1 MNNWCD
7 VDEDRVRSTV
17 KVEATFIGQSRCTE
31 SVCIMCRLT
40 FFHLVSG
47 LKMANGRK
55 YYVEVTAI
63 NGAGLANPHTSHGV
77 IVDTTPP
84 VVKAVS
90 IIRGTLLTCI
100 YILRFVT

>member
-1 MNNWCD
+1 M
-7 VDEDRVRSTV
+7 E
-17 KVEATFIGQSRCTE
+17 
-31 SVCIMCRLT
+31 
-40 FFHLVSG
+40 
-47 LKMANGRK
+47 NGGK

-90 IIRGTLLTCI
+90 IIHCM
-100 YILRFVT
+100 YQSE